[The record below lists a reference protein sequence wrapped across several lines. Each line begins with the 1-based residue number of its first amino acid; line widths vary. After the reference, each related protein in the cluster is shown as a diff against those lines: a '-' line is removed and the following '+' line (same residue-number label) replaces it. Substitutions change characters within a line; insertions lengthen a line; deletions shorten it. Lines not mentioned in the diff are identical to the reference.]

1 VFRFV
6 ERERASYPVRI
17 LCRVLGVS
25 PSGFYAWRARPPS
38 GRALADAQLTVT
50 IRQIHAD
57 SRGCYGA
64 PRVHA
69 ELHQAHGLRCGRKR
83 VERLMRQAQLQGVCR
98 GQHGRP
104 RTTRREP
111 SHAVTADLVH
121 RHFRASGPD
130 QLWVA
135 DITYLPTWQGF
146 LYLAVVLDAFS
157 RKIVGWSMANH
168 LRTELVLGAL
178 DMALW
183 NRRPH
188 PGLIHHADHGS
199 QYTSLAFGARCREA
213 GIRLSMGSVGDA
225 YDNALCESFFGS
237 LEAELIDRCTWRT
250 HHEARLAVFS
260 YLEMVYNRARRHS
273 ALGYVSPTEFER
285 RYAAP
290 AEPLAS

>member
-1 VFRFV
+1 MFRFV
-6 ERERASYPVRI
+6 ERERASYPVVG

-25 PSGFYAWRARPPS
+25 PSVFYAWRSRPPS
-38 GRALADAQLTVT
+38 ARAAANAQLTAM

-57 SRGCYGA
+57 SRGTYGA

-69 ELHQAHGLRCGRKR
+69 ELREAHGLRCGRKR

-98 GQHGRP
+98 GQRGRP

-111 SHAVTADLVH
+111 SQALAADLVH
-121 RHFRASGPD
+121 RQFHASAPD

-135 DITYLPTWQGF
+135 DVTYLPTWQGF
-146 LYLAVVLDAFS
+146 LSLAVVLDAFS
-157 RKIVGWSMANH
+157 RKVVGWSMASH

-178 DMALW
+178 EMALR
-183 NRRPH
+183 NRRPS
-188 PGLIHHADHGS
+188 PGLIHHAGHGS
-199 QYTSLAFGARCREA
+199 QYTSPAFGARCRGA
-213 GIRLSMGSVGDA
+213 GLRLSMGSVGDA

-250 HHEARLAVFS
+250 HHEARLAVFG
-260 YLEMVYNRARRHS
+260 YLETFYNRARRHS
-273 ALGYVSPTEFER
+273 ALGYLSPTEFER

>member
-6 ERERASYPVRI
+6 ERERASYPVAR
-17 LCRVLGVS
+17 LCGVLGVS
-25 PSGFYAWRARPPS
+25 PSGFYAWRSRPPS
-38 GRALADAQLTVT
+38 ARAVANAQLTTT
-50 IRQIHAD
+50 IRQIHAE

-69 ELHQAHGLRCGRKR
+69 ELRQAHGLRCGRKR
-83 VERLMRQAQLQGVCR
+83 VEQLMRQAHLQGVCR
-98 GQHGRP
+98 GQRGRP

-111 SHAVTADLVH
+111 GHAVAADLVH
-121 RHFRASGPD
+121 RHFEASAPD

-135 DITYLPTWQGF
+135 DVTYLPTWQGF

-157 RKIVGWSMANH
+157 RKVVGWSMANH

-178 DMALW
+178 EMALW
-183 NRRPH
+183 RRRPTA
-188 PGLIHHADHGS
+188 GLIYHCDHGS

-213 GIRLSMGSVGDA
+213 GLRLSMGSVGDA

-250 HHEARLAVFS
+250 HHEARVAVFS
-260 YLEMVYNRARRHS
+260 YLETFYNRARRHS
-273 ALGYVSPTEFER
+273 ALRYLSPTEFER

-290 AEPLAS
+290 VEPAAS

>member
-6 ERERASYPVRI
+6 EQQRASYPVAG

-25 PSGFYAWRARPPS
+25 PSGFYAWRSRPPS
-38 GRALADAQLTVT
+38 ARAVANAQLTT
-50 IRQIHAD
+50 AIRQIHAD

-69 ELHQAHGLRCGRKR
+69 ELRQAHGLRCGRKR
-83 VERLMRQAQLQGVCR
+83 VERLMRRAHLRGVCR
-98 GQHGRP
+98 GQRGRP

-111 SHAVTADLVH
+111 SHAVAADLVH
-121 RHFRASGPD
+121 RQFRASAPN

-135 DITYLPTWQGF
+135 DVTYLPTWQGF

-157 RKIVGWSMANH
+157 RKVVGWSMAGH

-183 NRRPH
+183 QRRPA
-188 PGLIHHADHGS
+188 PGLVHHADHGS
-199 QYTSLAFGARCREA
+199 QYTSLAFGARCRDA
-213 GIRLSMGSVGDA
+213 GVRLSMGSIGDA

-260 YLEMVYNRARRHS
+260 YLETFYNRTRRHS
-273 ALGYVSPTEFER
+273 ALSYLSPTEFER
-285 RYAAP
+285 RYPAP
-290 AEPLAS
+290 AEPVAS

>member
-1 VFRFV
+1 MFHFV
-6 ERERASYPVRI
+6 EQQRASYPVAG

-25 PSGFYAWRARPPS
+25 PSGFYAWRSRPPS
-38 GRALADAQLTVT
+38 ARAVANAQLTST

-69 ELHQAHGLRCGRKR
+69 ELREEHGLRCGRKR
-83 VERLMRQAQLQGVCR
+83 VERLMRQAHLQGVCR
-98 GQHGRP
+98 GQRGRP

-111 SHAVTADLVH
+111 GHAVAADLVH
-121 RHFRASGPD
+121 RQFQASAPD

-135 DITYLPTWQGF
+135 DLTYLPTWQGF

-157 RKIVGWSMANH
+157 RKVVGWSMASH
-168 LRTELVLGAL
+168 MRTELVLGAL
-178 DMALW
+178 EMALW
-183 NRRPH
+183 NRRPG

-213 GIRLSMGSVGDA
+213 GIQLSMGSIGDA

-250 HHEARLAVFS
+250 HHEARLAVF
-260 YLEMVYNRARRHS
+260 
-273 ALGYVSPTEFER
+273 
-285 RYAAP
+285 
-290 AEPLAS
+290 